1 MFEGRQEALQH
12 RDAVLE
18 AFIEEFGEDQE
29 AMQIS
34 PVLDGCTLR
43 VAEVDPEAVE
53 QHLES
58 EGFTVKMIGEGP
70 DGDWFEMKVKP

>member
-12 RDAVLE
+12 RDQVLE
-18 AFIEEFGEDQE
+18 TFIEEFGEGQE

-43 VAEVDPEAVE
+43 VADLDPDEVA
-53 QHLES
+53 QHLET
-58 EGFTVKMIGEGP
+58 EGFTVNMIGEGP

>member
-18 AFIEEFGEDQE
+18 SFIEEFGEDQE

-34 PVLDGCTLR
+34 PVLDGATLR

-53 QHLES
+53 QHLET
-58 EGFTVKMIGEGP
+58 EGFEVKMIGEAP